1 MGVERP
7 IVSLEMFLAAKAS
20 RAKSAYE
27 CLGRI
32 FCKRLLTTAAID
44 WLEGCD
50 RGIGSGA
57 SVVMPVGRCPL
68 ILWSAGALMRFGGL
82 WWWGIGSDVR
92 LMLTGGIC
100 ISFVCAVLCCN
111 LLSCPLGYN
120 SLLRGRLHLGRH
132 VFGYETANPC
142 FGQTG

>member
-1 MGVERP
+1 MERT

-20 RAKSAYE
+20 RAKSAYK
-27 CLGRI
+27 CLGRV
-32 FCKRLLTTAAID
+32 FCKRLLTTTAID

-57 SVVMPVGRCPL
+57 SVVVPVGRCPL
-68 ILWSAGALMRFGGL
+68 ILWGAGAFMGFGSL
-82 WWWGIGSDVR
+82 LWWGIGSDVR
-92 LMLTGGIC
+92 LMWAGGIS
-100 ISFVCAVLCCN
+100 ISFDCAVLCRN

-120 SLLRGRLHLGRH
+120 TLLRGRLHLGRH
-132 VFGYETANPC
+132 IFGYETANPC